1 MQNKHWA
8 KQKERGNVLGLSI
21 IRLIVKYCPF
31 WLIRFVTFNIV
42 CYFFLTSPQAR
53 KNIKQYQKNLKH
65 YAPKIQLGSFSLFK
79 QFLAFGESIID
90 RFAIWQHR
98 IPLEQIIIDDTDNLS
113 SQMNGSGRGQLI
125 VCSHFGNTEISL
137 SLINQKQYPNFKLN
151 ILVHHRHAKI
161 FNQILTSTGVN
172 QLPFIQVDSLDAQKM
187 FEIHQ
192 RIERGE
198 WLAIAADR
206 TPIRGEKT
214 LPVSFLGENAEFP
227 QGAWLLASILKVP
240 INTVFCLKENGK
252 YRFKVRRFL
261 PEITGS
267 GKQREQHIAM
277 AMQKYAA
284 LLAEECRQ
292 NPLLWFN
299 FYDFW
304 NKGNK

>member
-1 MQNKHWA
+1 MANKHWS
-8 KQKERGNVLGLSI
+8 KQQERGNALGLNI
-21 IRLIVKYCPF
+21 IRLVVKYCPL
-31 WLIRFVTFNIV
+31 WLIRFVTFTVV
-42 CYFFLTSPQAR
+42 CYFFVTSPQAR
-53 KNIKQYQKNLKH
+53 KNIKQYQQNLTH
-65 YAPKIQLGSFSLFK
+65 YDPKVKLGRFSVFK

-98 IPLEQIIIDDTDNLS
+98 LSPEQIIIDDADNLS
-113 SQMNGSGRGQLI
+113 PQMDGSGRGQLV
-125 VCSHFGNTEISL
+125 VCSHFGNTEICL
-137 SLINQKQYPNFKLN
+137 TLIGQGQYQHFHLN
-151 ILVHHRHAKI
+151 ALVYNRHAEI
-161 FNQILTSTGVN
+161 FNQTLAQAGANT
-172 QLPFIQVDSLDAQKM
+172 LPFIQVDSLDAQKM

-192 RIERGE
+192 RIEQGE

-206 TPIRGEKT
+206 TPIRGEKS
-214 LPVSFLGENAEFP
+214 LPISFLGQYAEFP
-227 QGAWLLASILKVP
+227 QGAWLLASILKIP

-267 GKQREQHIAM
+267 GKQREQHIAI
-277 AMQKYAA
+277 AMQKYAD